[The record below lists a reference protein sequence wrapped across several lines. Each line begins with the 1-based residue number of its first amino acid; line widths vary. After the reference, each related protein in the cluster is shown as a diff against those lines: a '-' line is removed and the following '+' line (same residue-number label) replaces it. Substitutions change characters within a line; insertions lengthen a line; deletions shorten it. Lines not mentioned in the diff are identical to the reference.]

1 MAIDTIEL
9 VVRHSIVPRPRRVN
23 VTGTGRQKPRR
34 RRLAAEAAESVSGGL
49 IRHQRRSCWLVSSSL
64 TPASVGRPARQTE
77 TVTVWVRDGPAFDI
91 TARRLGLWI
100 GHTVVRVTHGHPL
113 TIQRRRT
120 LGAADSRTG
129 RVHLGCYIGS
139 RTLTVLYD
147 MGIPRGAHAAQ
158 VLPWAG
164 RTLGAAPALNS
175 AKFRRTLGAA
185 FPRRV
190 HAHMLVRVPLCTRRG
205 TRGMPRGWRTL
216 GAAGRGGDPK
226 AADLDALAADV
237 VQAPAPV
244 MARSLHLLM
253 VLPRHA

>member
-1 MAIDTIEL
+1 M
-9 VVRHSIVPRPRRVN
+9 
-23 VTGTGRQKPRR
+23 
-34 RRLAAEAAESVSGGL
+34 
-49 IRHQRRSCWLVSSSL
+49 SSSL

-100 GHTVVRVTHGHPL
+100 GHTVIRAAHGLPL

-120 LGAADSRTG
+120 LGAADSHTG
-129 RVHLGCYIGS
+129 RVYLGYYIGS
-139 RTLTVLYD
+139 RTLTALHD

-164 RTLGAAPALNS
+164 RALGAAPAPNS
-175 AKFRRTLGAA
+175 AKFRRALGTA
-185 FPRRV
+185 FPRGV
-190 HAHMLVRVPLCTRRG
+190 HARTLMRVPLRTSRS

-226 AADLDALAADV
+226 AADLDALVADV
-237 VQAPAPV
+237 VPARAPV
-244 MARSLHLLM
+244 IARSLYLLM
-253 VLPRHA
+253 MLHCRA